1 MVNRFQSGNSVCY
14 RVMTTD
20 FPNSDPP
27 ERDLPNRGENFEVLD
42 PLPLRDR
49 RTVRQGAGCL
59 GGCMLLVLGLIAGV
73 LLLGW
78 IARVAISSGEGMAH
92 RLASYLLGG
101 KTTIDTSPAAV
112 VQGIQR
118 LSRLETVV
126 YSLDKIVVGERQ
138 SNLLPN
144 ALAGDKL
151 LLIAHGEVVAGVDLN
166 GLKPSD
172 VTVQG
177 DHVSVRMPQP
187 MVLSTRLDNAKTR
200 VFSRETGLLV
210 LADPDLET
218 EARKAA
224 ESQIEQ
230 AAIADGILDKA
241 RVNAKASVET
251 LLYGLGFHSVD
262 VHSM

>member
-1 MVNRFQSGNSVCY
+1 
-14 RVMTTD
+14 MTTD
-20 FPNSDPP
+20 FPNPDSP
-27 ERDLPNRGENFEVLD
+27 ERDWPNRGIG
-42 PLPLRDR
+42 PDR
-49 RTVRQGAGCL
+49 EKGEPFRTQDRIPVRRGPGCL
-59 GGCMLLVLGLIAGV
+59 GGCLLLVLGLIAGV

-78 IARVAISSGEGMAH
+78 VTRKAFSSGEGMAH
-92 RLASYLLGG
+92 RMANYLLGST
-101 KTTIDTSPAAV
+101 TTIDTSSAAV

-151 LLIAHGEVVAGVDLN
+151 LLIAHGEVIAGVDLN

-177 DHVSVRMPQP
+177 DHVSVRMPPP

-200 VFSRETGLLV
+200 VFSRDTGLLV
-210 LADPDLET
+210 LADPNLET
-218 EARKAA
+218 ETRKAA

-262 VHSM
+262 VR